1 MKILTVLTYYSP
13 HWTGLTAHAAR
24 VAEGLAARGHQVT
37 VLTTR
42 YRSDLPRDERI
53 NGVRVVRIQP
63 VARFSRGMVT
73 PAFPWAAAALIR
85 QHDVVQIHT
94 PLPEAP
100 IVAALCRLLRRP
112 LLMTHHGDLV
122 MPRGPLNLVLE
133 ALGYWLTLGA
143 GKLAHRVTSYSKD
156 YAEHSR
162 LLSRLRGKLSY
173 VYPPVVFPQPDP
185 EAASRWKAE
194 LGMQQDRLIGFA
206 GRWVEEKGFDN
217 LLRAMPSILQEEPRA
232 RLVFAGEHHVVYEDF
247 YERCRRLIEP
257 VQERVSLLGLIEDMQ
272 RMADFYAMCDLFVLP
287 SRTDMMALVQIEAML
302 CGTPVVAS
310 DIPGARVVVRE
321 TGYGL
326 LAPPNDPTALA
337 DTVLRALRAR
347 EQLRPDPERVR
358 QIFNADQSIQDYE
371 GLLAEIARGAP
382 GDRPERRDEAPRL
395 ELPAHETEKTHQ
407 NAGVEGSATTYARPG
422 PTVGA
427 PNLKLPAV
435 QSVNGSRPW
444 SALSS
449 ADHALLD
456 RLLFNEADM
465 AFRRRARILMDYLEL
480 QHGDRVIDLGCGMGF
495 YLMLM
500 ARMREIDLYGFD
512 QERPRLLR
520 AQSEV
525 DTVSLLQGDLYD
537 LPFRAGSFDKVLLSE
552 VLEHLEH
559 DRHALKQIYRL
570 LRPGG
575 VLAISVPHARYPFW
589 WDPINRTWTSLG
601 GRPFRRGPLVG
612 IWTNHTRLYQPAP
625 LAELLAQAGF
635 EVEILEQATHYCF
648 PFSHFLVYGIGKP
661 LLERQLLPAR
671 LANSADRFR
680 AERNS
685 RSLLNPINAG
695 VAAFR
700 AIDRINERGPVAER
714 RTFVNV
720 LVKARK
726 PVG

>member
-42 YRSDLPRDERI
+42 YRSDLPRDERL

-63 VARFSRGMVT
+63 VARFSRGMIT
-73 PAFPWAAAALIR
+73 PAYPWAAAALIR

-122 MPRGPLNLVLE
+122 MPPGPLNRALE
-133 ALGYWLTLGA
+133 ALGYWLTLAA

-162 LLSRLRGKLSY
+162 LLSRLRSKLSY
-173 VYPPVVFPQPDP
+173 VYPPVVFPQPD
-185 EAASRWKAE
+185 AAAARRWKAE
-194 LGMQQDRLIGFA
+194 LGMQNDLLIGFA

-217 LLRAMPSILQEEPRA
+217 LLRAMPTILRAEPRA

-247 YERCRRLIEP
+247 YERCRQLIEP
-257 VQERVSLLGLIEDMQ
+257 VQDRVSLLGLIEDTQ
-272 RMADFYAMCDLFVLP
+272 RMADFYAMCELFALP

-326 LAPPNDPTALA
+326 LAPPNDPAGLA
-337 DTVLRALRAR
+337 DTLLQALRQR

-358 QIFNADQSIQDYE
+358 QVFNPDESIGSYE
-371 GLLAEIARGAP
+371 ALLAEISGASAV
-382 GDRPERRDEAPRL
+382 GHGSGQSGPERSAQ
-395 ELPAHETEKTHQ
+395 PANQ
-407 NAGVEGSATTYARPG
+407 SGSKS
-422 PTVGA
+422 GA
-427 PNLKLPAV
+427 PNPRLPAV

-449 ADHALLD
+449 TDHALLD
-456 RLLFNEADM
+456 RLLLNEADM
-465 AFRRRARILMDYLEL
+465 AFRRRARILMDYLDL

-500 ARMREIDLYGFD
+500 DRMRKIELYGFD
-512 QERPRLLR
+512 QERPRLQR

-525 DTVSLLQGDLYD
+525 DTARLLQGDLYD
-537 LPFRAGSFDKVLLSE
+537 LPFRAESFDKVLLSE

-559 DRHALKQIYRL
+559 DRRGLQAIYRL

-575 VLAISVPHARYPFW
+575 VLAVSVPHASYPFW
-589 WDPINRTWTSLG
+589 WDPINRAWTSLG

-612 IWTNHTRLYQPAP
+612 IWTNHTRLYEPGP

-648 PFSHFLVYGIGKP
+648 PFSHFLVYGVGKP
-661 LLERQLLPAR
+661 LLERQLLPTA
-671 LANSADRFR
+671 LVNSADRFR

-726 PVG
+726 PAR